1 MEKSQ
6 LNKKKYPNP
15 APKPDK
21 KKEKAEKE
29 KKEAK
34 KAPKAPKPAP
44 SKPIPPPVQS
54 TEVPFF
60 QNELVKP
67 LVYVVALVSVLSVLY
82 LIMS

>member
-6 LNKKKYPNP
+6 QNKKKYPNP

-21 KKEKAEKE
+21 KKEKVEKE
-29 KKEAK
+29 KKETK
-34 KAPKAPKPAP
+34 KATKVAPPPKPA
-44 SKPIPPPVQS
+44 PPPVQS
-54 TEVPFF
+54 AEVPFF

-67 LVYVVALVSVLSVLY
+67 LVYVVALVSLLSFLY